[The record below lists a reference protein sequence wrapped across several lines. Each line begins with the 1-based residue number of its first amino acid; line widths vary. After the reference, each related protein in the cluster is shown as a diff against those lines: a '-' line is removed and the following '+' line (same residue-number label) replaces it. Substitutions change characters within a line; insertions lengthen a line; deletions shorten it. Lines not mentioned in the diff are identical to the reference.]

1 MSEDKVD
8 KSYGLDPADAEPPE
22 PPSPPARPAPPESSK
37 SPQPPAP
44 SEPSEPSEPP
54 EPPQPSAIKAL
65 DVCPNCGSPMGGADA
80 VVCLR
85 CGFDLKSLKVIKVKT
100 GETVEP
106 EPEPEPDEPDE
117 PAAPLCEPG
126 RADPGLPIAMAVG
139 GLGLLALG
147 YLFGAA
153 GLVEAVED
161 ETAGFFATLGGRLGG
176 LIKMLVRTGAL
187 SLAGLGGLS
196 VLAHML
202 NTRIGNVKLAAVRM
216 LGIFAVIGLLTFF
229 NAENQTLEGAVEL
242 VCLALAFMGLAT
254 VLFRLTVRDAA
265 TLMGL
270 IAFAVIGLLLLSAL
284 VMWAAPQPG

>member
-1 MSEDKVD
+1 MIEEKAH
-8 KSYGLDPADAEPPE
+8 KPYGLDPADAEPPE

-44 SEPSEPSEPP
+44 SEPSEPSEPS
-54 EPPQPSAIKAL
+54 QPSAIKAL
-65 DVCPNCGSPMGGADA
+65 DVCPNGGSPMGGADA
-80 VVCLR
+80 GVCLR

-100 GETVEP
+100 GETVDP

-216 LGIFAVIGLLTFF
+216 LGILAVIGLLTLFT
-229 NAENQTLEGAVEL
+229 AVSQTLEGAVGL
-242 VCLALAFMGLAT
+242 VCRALAFMGLAT

>member
-22 PPSPPARPAPPESSK
+22 PPEPPEHPEPPESPE
-37 SPQPPAP
+37 PQD
-44 SEPSEPSEPP
+44 PP
-54 EPPQPSAIKAL
+54 EPSAVKAL

-85 CGFDLKSLKVIKVKT
+85 CGFDLKSLKVIKVNT
-100 GETVEP
+100 GETV

-117 PAAPLCEPG
+117 PAAPLCERG

-153 GLVEAVED
+153 GLVEAVEGVEG
-161 ETAGFFATLGGRLGG
+161 ETAGFFATWGGRLGG

-229 NAENQTLEGAVEL
+229 NADSQTLEGAVEL
-242 VCLALAFMGLAT
+242 VCLALAFVGLAT
-254 VLFRLTVRDAA
+254 ALFRLTVRDAA

>member
-8 KSYGLDPADAEPPE
+8 KSYGLDPADAELP
-22 PPSPPARPAPPESSK
+22 
-37 SPQPPAP
+37 
-44 SEPSEPSEPP
+44 EPP
-54 EPPQPSAIKAL
+54 EPPEPPESSEPPDPPEPSAIKAL

-85 CGFDLKSLKVIKVKT
+85 CGFDLKSLKVIKVNT
-100 GETVEP
+100 GETV

-117 PAAPLCEPG
+117 PAAPLCERG

-153 GLVEAVED
+153 GLVEAVEAVED

-176 LIKMLVRTGAL
+176 LIKMLVRTGTL

-229 NAENQTLEGAVEL
+229 NADSQTLEGAVEL
-242 VCLALAFMGLAT
+242 VCLALAFVGLAT